1 MGPKING
8 LSISDLVSTAVE
20 KRLAEELGVY
30 KDLLDNAL
38 ARIMNLEEEMTRFRE
53 MSNNNFPISKS
64 PSKSDIYFNVLGQ
77 VRDTIVG
84 YVCLLYCNYVSKR
97 VLRRKG

>member
-30 KDLLDNAL
+30 KASLDNAL
-38 ARIMNLEEEMTRFRE
+38 SRIKDLEEEIANFRE
-53 MSNNNFPISKS
+53 MSNNNFPITKS
-64 PSKSDIYFNVLGQ
+64 PSKN
-77 VRDTIVG
+77 TIFTSKK
-84 YVCLLYCNYVSKR
+84 LSLTRLY
-97 VLRRKG
+97 

>member
-8 LSISDLVSTAVE
+8 MSITQLVSTAVE

-38 ARIMNLEEEMTRFRE
+38 TRIKTLEEEMAHFRE
-53 MSNNNFPISKS
+53 MSNNNFPISRS
-64 PSKSDIYFNVLGQ
+64 HSKNAICRHINYFM
-77 VRDTIVG
+77 G
-84 YVCLLYCNYVSKR
+84 YYLLNIITDRLYI
-97 VLRRKG
+97 